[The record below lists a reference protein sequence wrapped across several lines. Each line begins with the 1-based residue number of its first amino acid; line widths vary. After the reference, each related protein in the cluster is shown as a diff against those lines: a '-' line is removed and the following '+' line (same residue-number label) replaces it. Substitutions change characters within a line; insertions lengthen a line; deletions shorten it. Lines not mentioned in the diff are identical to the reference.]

1 MPSGRTTVTHD
12 HALEAVARL
21 AGGVAHDF
29 NNILLALRAY
39 GELALRRMDAGADP
53 RSEVLEMLASAERAS
68 ALTRRLLAFGGR
80 HLLRPEVVDLN
91 EFAGA
96 MDESLASLLG
106 PSVTLTLAPSA
117 EPARAIIDR
126 RLFEQVLLSLTENAK
141 AAMPDGGRLT
151 IAIATRGSTVEL
163 AVTDT
168 GHGMDDETAM
178 RALEPFFTTRGE
190 GATGLGLATAR
201 GIVTQSGGTLGVES
215 QPGVGTTIR
224 IELPIAAPQS
234 ESERRASG
242 DTIVGGLVLLV
253 EDDEVVR
260 RSIGRILEEEGFEVA
275 SMPDGEAA
283 LLFASARRPDVV
295 LTDVSMAG
303 LGGRETAEG
312 IHARHPGVPVVFM
325 SGYTDDAP
333 VGFTFDD
340 AWTAF
345 LQKPFSSTELIEA
358 LQAALSSGS

>member
-1 MPSGRTTVTHD
+1 MQPDRTTVTHD

-39 GELALRRMDAGADP
+39 GELAIRRIDAGADP

-80 HLLRPEVVDLN
+80 HLLRPEAVDLN
-91 EFAGA
+91 ELATA
-96 MDESLASLLG
+96 IEESLESLLG
-106 PSVTLTLAPSA
+106 PSVTLTVTPSG
-117 EPARAIIDR
+117 EPARAVVDR
-126 RLFEQVLLSLTENAK
+126 GLLEQVLLSLTENAK
-141 AAMPDGGRLT
+141 AAMPDGGTLT
-151 IAIATRGSTVEL
+151 IAIAARGSIVEL
-163 AVTDT
+163 AVADT

-178 RALEPFFTTRGE
+178 RAVEPFFTTRGE
-190 GATGLGLATAR
+190 EASGLGLATAR
-201 GIVTQSGGTLGVES
+201 GIVKQNGGTLAVES

-224 IELPIAAPQS
+224 IELPVADLPS
-234 ESERRASG
+234 ESEQRSHGEVA
-242 DTIVGGLVLLV
+242 GGLVLLV

-260 RSIGRILEEEGFEVA
+260 RSIGRILEEEGFEVLA
-275 SMPDGEAA
+275 VPDGEAA
-283 LLFASARRPDVV
+283 VTLASMRRPDVV

-303 LGGRETAEG
+303 LGGRETAER
-312 IHARHPGVPVVFM
+312 IHAHEPGVPVVFM
-325 SGYTDDAP
+325 SGYTEDAP

-358 LQAALSSGS
+358 LQAALAS

>member
-1 MPSGRTTVTHD
+1 MTHD

-21 AGGVAHDF
+21 AAGVAHDF

-39 GELALRRMDAGADP
+39 GELAIRRIDAGDDP

-91 EFAGA
+91 EFAEA
-96 MDESLASLLG
+96 MEESLASLVG
-106 PSVTLTLAPSA
+106 PSVTVTLTPSA
-117 EPARAIIDR
+117 EPARAIVDR
-126 RLFEQVLLSLTENAK
+126 GLLAHVLLSLAENAK

-168 GHGMDDETAM
+168 GHGMDAETAT

-201 GIVTQSGGTLGVES
+201 GIVKQSGGTLEVDS
-215 QPGVGTTIR
+215 QRGVGTTIR
-224 IELPIAAPQS
+224 IELPVAQPS
-234 ESERRASG
+234 ELEQRASG
-242 DTIVGGLVLLV
+242 ETIVGGLVLLV

-260 RSIGRILEEEGFEVA
+260 RSIGSILEEEGFEVA
-275 SMPDGEAA
+275 AVPDGEAA

-333 VGFTFDD
+333 IGFTFDD
-340 AWTAF
+340 AWTTF

-358 LQAALSSGS
+358 LQAALSSRS